1 MNDFYDFIEFNT
13 SDTYFEN
20 HVSYYTDKELDL
32 LIQMEEYYEN
42 K

>member
-1 MNDFYDFIEFNT
+1 MNDFIEFRI
-13 SDTYFEN
+13 SDTYFEF
-20 HVSYYTDKELDL
+20 SICDYTNEELDK